1 MQESKD
7 WVAKGQTTEKYAH
20 TESDEK
26 SSMTPRL
33 QSSSWEI
40 LFMKLKHRIYTEDKA
55 VHAQ

>member
-7 WVAKGQTTEKYAH
+7 AVAKGQTTEKYAH
-20 TESDEK
+20 TESDVR

-33 QSSSWEI
+33 QSSSREI
-40 LFMKLKHRIYTEDKA
+40 RFMKLKHCIYTEDKA